1 MIAQF
6 FVLLLYLDAAV
17 VAAGLIKKRNMW
29 PFIVLYWILLT
40 IKNCC
45 DLAGV

>member
-6 FVLLLYLDAAV
+6 FVLLLCLDAAV

-40 IKNCC
+40 IKNAV
-45 DLAGV
+45 DYFGL